1 MRFYPFGSS
10 SLNQVYNPGAALTA
24 SVSDYADTA
33 SYTRNVLTASY
44 AINGVKGLNGAP
56 GSCSYLP
63 GPQGGTG
70 SVGFGGNI
78 GGVSV
83 AYPSGSGY

>member
-10 SLNQVYNPGAALTA
+10 SLNQIYNAALAQTA
-24 SVSDYADTA
+24 SIASYSATA
-33 SYTRNVLTASY
+33 SYGVRILSASQ
-44 AINGVKGLNGAP
+44 ATNGLRGENGTDGVCNPLA
-56 GSCSYLP
+56 
-63 GPQGGTG
+63 GPQGPTG
-70 SVGFGGNI
+70 SVGFGGSP